1 MHIKESGAICRR
13 TGHSR
18 IAALTLTHDRQLTGT
33 RGTSLPIGLLTA
45 IFGVGQVLGP
55 LVAAHLA
62 DGSDAVSGWFSPP
75 PLRHSP

>member
-18 IAALTLTHDRQLTGT
+18 IAALTLTHDRQSTGT
-33 RGTSLPIGLLTA
+33 RGTNLPIVGFLTA
-45 IFGVGQVLGP
+45 MFGVGQVLGS

-75 PLRHSP
+75 PRHSP